1 MILRAAVVLLF
12 AFFTSTV
19 VADPIAQHNK
29 ESREMAAKIT
39 AYEKRI
45 DDLVAKKKDEKDG
58 PELEEILN
66 DISDIQKELVGI
78 KKKRRQLREHIT
90 KYHPGDEVLGDLD
103 VLKDMENVKHRSK
116 SADPAIDTRLDAMM
130 TKLQA
135 QYKRTIKD
143 KEDYTVEQ
151 KAIEEELNKKATNVQ
166 KATKDE
172 YIKENIKTKLKI
184 TPPKSEGHPKEEAHH

>member
-1 MILRAAVVLLF
+1 MMMRTKLF
-12 AFFTSTV
+12 FIVSLWLV
-19 VADPIAQHNK
+19 SVGADPIAQHNQ

-45 DDLVAKKKDEKDG
+45 EDLVARKKDEKDG
-58 PELEEILN
+58 PELENVLTEIA
-66 DISDIQKELVGI
+66 DIQKELVGI

-90 KYHPGDEVLGDLD
+90 KFHPRDEVLDDLD
-103 VLKDMENVKHRSK
+103 ILKDMETVKHRTK
-116 SADPAIDTRLDAMM
+116 VADPAVDARLDALM

-151 KAIEEELNKKATNVQ
+151 KALEEQFKKKTGNVQ

-172 YIKENIKTKLKI
+172 YIKENIKSKLEVK
-184 TPPKSEGHPKEEAHH
+184 